1 MFKSIL
7 MCDNT
12 IAPQKESPPDLIKWV
27 YPDCKI
33 EATHILSTK
42 TPRNLNLQSNQF
54 MSNNFT
60 LISKIVPK
68 SQMQGI
74 VSIIN

>member
-42 TPRNLNLQSNQF
+42 NTEKFESSIQS
-54 MSNNFT
+54 
-60 LISKIVPK
+60 IYVK
-68 SQMQGI
+68 
-74 VSIIN
+74 